1 MTKLQIFSFTV
12 GDIDEPELVMDMIVR
27 SRLKSKEEGRWAL
40 DNATKIEYNIVNG
53 DDTDWGNWYYRVNV
67 FAHFE
72 DARLATEYKLR
83 FA

>member
-1 MTKLQIFSFTV
+1 MTKLEIFSFTI
-12 GDIDEPELVMDMIVR
+12 GDVDEPELVMDMIVR
-27 SRLKSKEEGRWAL
+27 SRLKSKAEGRWAL
-40 DNATKIEYNIVNG
+40 DNATKIEYNITNG
-53 DDTDWGNWYYRVNV
+53 DDTDWGKWYHRVNV